1 MLFHFGADS
10 AKEGLRIGCD
20 SVRRTAHL
28 AMTSLSSRIL
38 ETLRAHSGAQWACL
52 LVSSVVFAAVLE
64 ALHVSAALL
73 IGPMIAGVIVASTIG
88 RIRVPDTVFATTQG
102 IIALM
107 IARAM
112 PVSIVDEV
120 AMQWPVFGL
129 GVMST
134 IVMAALVGWGLA
146 RWQVLPGT
154 SAIWGSAPGG
164 AASMTILAEAYGA
177 DVRLVA
183 FMQYTRV
190 FCVTS
195 VASLIASAAG
205 QHHAATAILWF
216 PPVDWWSFAAT
227 LAVASLGLISAK
239 VFHIRA
245 GAVLLPLIVGA
256 VLSNTGV
263 MHIELPPWF
272 LAVSY
277 ALLGWSIGL
286 RFTRESV
293 THCARALP
301 RVLGAILL
309 LIAACAVMGQ
319 LLAKAA
325 GVDPLTAYLATTP
338 GGLDVAAI
346 IASDSDVDVPFVLSM
361 QFVRIL
367 IVLVT
372 GPALARFLAGRA
384 AEPSKAA

>member
-1 MLFHFGADS
+1 
-10 AKEGLRIGCD
+10 
-20 SVRRTAHL
+20 
-28 AMTSLSSRIL
+28 MTFLSSRLL
-38 ETLRAHSGAQWACL
+38 EALRSHAGAQWACL
-52 LVSSVVFAAVLE
+52 LVSSIVLAAALE
-64 ALHVSAALL
+64 ALHLPAALL
-73 IGPMIAGVIVASTIG
+73 IGPMIAAVIVASTLG
-88 RIRVPDTVFATTQG
+88 RIRVPDTVFAATQG
-102 IIALM
+102 IIACM

-120 AMQWPVFGL
+120 AMQWPVFVL

-134 IVMAALVGWGLA
+134 IVMAALVGWLLT

-164 AASMTILAEAYGA
+164 AAAMTVLAEAHGA

-183 FMQYTRV
+183 FMQYLRV
-190 FCVTS
+190 MCVTGAAS
-195 VASLIASAAG
+195 LVASIAGGAHPAA
-205 QHHAATAILWF
+205 AIVWF
-216 PPVDWWSFAAT
+216 PQVDWLSFMGT

-239 VFHIRA
+239 VFRIRA
-245 GAVLLPLIVGA
+245 GAVLLPLIVGM
-256 VLSNTGV
+256 VLSNTGT
-263 MHIELPPWF
+263 MRIELPPWF

-277 ALLGWSIGL
+277 GLLGWAIGL

-293 THCARALP
+293 AHCARALP
-301 RVLGAILL
+301 RVLAAILL
-309 LIAACAVMGQ
+309 LIAACGVVGQ

-346 IASDSDVDVPFVLSM
+346 IATDSDVDVPFVLSM
-361 QFVRIL
+361 QFARIL

-372 GPALARFLAGRA
+372 GPSLARFLAARS
-384 AEPSKAA
+384 AEQSKAA

>member
-1 MLFHFGADS
+1 M
-10 AKEGLRIGCD
+10 
-20 SVRRTAHL
+20 
-28 AMTSLSSRIL
+28 
-38 ETLRAHSGAQWACL
+38 CL
-52 LVSSVVFAAVLE
+52 LVASLVFATVLE
-64 ALHVSAALL
+64 ILHVSAALL
-73 IGPMIAGVIVASTIG
+73 IGPMIAGVIVATSG
-88 RIRVPDTVFATTQG
+88 ARIRVPDTIFATTQG
-102 IIALM
+102 IIACM

-112 PVSIVDEV
+112 PASVVDEV
-120 AMQWPVFGL
+120 VMQWPVFVL

-134 IVMAALVGWGLA
+134 IVMAAVVGWMLA

-164 AASMTILAEAYGA
+164 AASMTLLAEAYGA

-183 FMQYTRV
+183 FMQYLRV
-190 FCVTS
+190 MCVTS
-195 VASLIASAAG
+195 VASLVASLAG
-205 QHHAATAILWF
+205 QQHTAAAIVWF
-216 PPVDWWSFAAT
+216 PPIDWLSFAGT

-245 GAVLLPLIVGA
+245 GAVLLPLIVGV
-256 VLSNTGV
+256 VLSSTGV

-272 LAVSY
+272 LALSY

-293 THCARALP
+293 RHCARALP
-301 RVLGAILL
+301 RVLAAILL
-309 LIAACAVMGQ
+309 LITACAVMGQ
-319 LLAKAA
+319 VLAQAA

-361 QFVRIL
+361 QFARIL
-367 IVLVT
+367 VVLVT
-372 GPALARFLAGRA
+372 GPSLARFLAGKS
-384 AEPSKAA
+384 EQSKAA

>member
-1 MLFHFGADS
+1 VRRRGAD
-10 AKEGLRIGCD
+10 GLANRAPFSQD
-20 SVRRTAHL
+20 NATQL
-28 AMTSLSSRIL
+28 AMRFPSSRPL
-38 ETLRAHSGAQWACL
+38 EALRSNAGAQWVCL
-52 LVSSVVFAAVLE
+52 VLASIAFAASLE
-64 ALHVSAALL
+64 ALNVSAALL

-88 RIRVPDTVFATTQG
+88 RIRVPDTVFAATQG
-102 IIALM
+102 IIACM

-112 PVSIVDEV
+112 PASIVDEV
-120 AMQWPVFGL
+120 AMQWPVFGA

-134 IVMAALVGWGLA
+134 IVMAAVVGWLLT
-146 RWQVLPGT
+146 RFKVLPGT

-164 AASMTILAEAYGA
+164 AASMTVLAEAYGA

-183 FMQYTRV
+183 FMQYLRV
-190 FCVTS
+190 MCVTS
-195 VASLIASAAG
+195 AASLVASAVGHPHPAG
-205 QHHAATAILWF
+205 TIVWF
-216 PPVDWWSFAAT
+216 PEVDWLSFAGT
-227 LAVASLGLISAK
+227 LAVASLGVISAK
-239 VFHIRA
+239 VFRIRA
-245 GAVLLPLIVGA
+245 GAVLLPLVVGM
-256 VLSNTGV
+256 VLSNTGT
-263 MHIELPPWF
+263 MRIELPPWF

-277 ALLGWSIGL
+277 AFLGWSIGL

-293 THCARALP
+293 AHCARALP
-301 RVLGAILL
+301 RVLAAILL

-319 LLAKAA
+319 LLAEAA

-372 GPALARFLAGRA
+372 GPSLARFIASRS

>member
-1 MLFHFGADS
+1 
-10 AKEGLRIGCD
+10 
-20 SVRRTAHL
+20 
-28 AMTSLSSRIL
+28 MTLSSRAL
-38 ETLRAHSGAQWACL
+38 KALRSHAGAQWACL
-52 LVSSVVFAAVLE
+52 LALSIAFAAALE

-73 IGPMIAGVIVASTIG
+73 IGPMIAGVIVASTAG
-88 RIRVPDTVFATTQG
+88 RIRVPDTIFAATQG
-102 IIALM
+102 IIACM

-112 PVSIVDEV
+112 PASIVNEI
-120 AMQWPVFGL
+120 AMQWPVFAL
-129 GVMST
+129 GVLST
-134 IVMAALVGWGLA
+134 IVMAAVVGWMLT

-164 AASMTILAEAYGA
+164 AASMTLLAEAYGA

-190 FCVTS
+190 LCVTS
-195 VASLIASAAG
+195 VASLVASAAG
-205 QHHAATAILWF
+205 QQNPPAAIVWF
-216 PPVDWWSFAAT
+216 PPVDWLSFAGT
-227 LAVASLGLISAK
+227 LAVASLGVISAK

-277 ALLGWSIGL
+277 VLLGWSIGL

-293 THCARALP
+293 AHCARGLP
-301 RVLGAILL
+301 RVLAAILL
-309 LIAACAVMGQ
+309 LIAACAVFGQ
-319 LLAKAA
+319 LLAVAA

-346 IASDSDVDVPFVLSM
+346 IAADSDVDVPFVLAM
-361 QFVRIL
+361 QFARIL
-367 IVLVT
+367 VVLVT
-372 GPALARFLAGRA
+372 GPSLARFLAGRS
-384 AEPSKAA
+384 AEQSKAV

>member
-1 MLFHFGADS
+1 MA
-10 AKEGLRIGCD
+10 LRIA
-20 SVRRTAHL
+20 RTSFRTTYL
-28 AMTSLSSRIL
+28 AMTFLSSRVL
-38 ETLRAHSGAQWACL
+38 KALRSHSRAQWACL
-52 LVSSVVFAAVLE
+52 LVLSVAFAGALE

-88 RIRVPDTVFATTQG
+88 RIRVPDTIFAATQG
-102 IIALM
+102 IIACM

-112 PVSIVDEV
+112 PASIVDEV

-134 IVMAALVGWGLA
+134 IVMAALVGWLLA

-164 AASMTILAEAYGA
+164 AASMTVLAEAYGA

-183 FMQYTRV
+183 FMQYLRV
-190 FCVTS
+190 MCVTS
-195 VASLIASAAG
+195 VASLVASAAG
-205 QHHAATAILWF
+205 QQHPAAAIVWF
-216 PPVDWWSFAAT
+216 PAVDWLSFAAT
-227 LAVASLGLISAK
+227 LAVASLGVISAK
-239 VFHIRA
+239 VFRIRA
-245 GAVLLPLIVGA
+245 GAVLLPLIVGV

-272 LAVSY
+272 LALSY

-293 THCARALP
+293 AHCARALP
-301 RVLGAILL
+301 RVLAAILL
-309 LIAACAVMGQ
+309 LIAACAVVGQ

-361 QFVRIL
+361 QFVRIV
-367 IVLVT
+367 IVLMT
-372 GPALARFLAGRA
+372 GPSLARFLAGRS
-384 AEPSKAA
+384 AEQSKAA